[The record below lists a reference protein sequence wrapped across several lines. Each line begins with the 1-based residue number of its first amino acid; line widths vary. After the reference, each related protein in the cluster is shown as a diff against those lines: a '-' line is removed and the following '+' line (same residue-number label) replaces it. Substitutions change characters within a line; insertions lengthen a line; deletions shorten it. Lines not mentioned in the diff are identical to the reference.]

1 MKNLVPNRPPK
12 KWLIV
17 RALLLKIHEQVL
29 NGTKPENSA
38 PKTATAT
45 VRQWPLLWPVH
56 ARGSSSPAIEPTK
69 VAQQR
74 CPQSRWPP
82 PQRIHTTSDRFELPK
97 KKEFEGDFLFWL
109 DKEKINDSQ
118 MLKAFK
124 NGLWSFH
131 DVKALN
137 ALILR
142 CPQVFHFGWFGKQS
156 LVPPVHLPTKVKSV
170 NLPLNQDLGNY
181 NLPHAIVSKWI

>member
-109 DKEKINDSQ
+109 DKEKINTQSFQ
-118 MLKAFK
+118 EWALKF
-124 NGLWSFH
+124 S
-131 DVKALN
+131 
-137 ALILR
+137 R
-142 CPQVFHFGWFGKQS
+142 CESTQCTHPT
-156 LVPPVHLPTKVKSV
+156 LPTSI
-170 NLPLNQDLGNY
+170 PLRLVRETIPGPTGPSSD
-181 NLPHAIVSKWI
+181 

>member
-56 ARGSSSPAIEPTK
+56 ARGSSSHAIEPTK

-97 KKEFEGDFLFWL
+97 KKRVW
-109 DKEKINDSQ
+109 
-118 MLKAFK
+118 
-124 NGLWSFH
+124 
-131 DVKALN
+131 
-137 ALILR
+137 
-142 CPQVFHFGWFGKQS
+142 GWFFVLIGQGKNQWLANTQS
-156 LVPPVHLPTKVKSV
+156 FQEWALKFSRCESTQCTHPTLPTSI
-170 NLPLNQDLGNY
+170 PLRLVRETIPGPTGPSSD
-181 NLPHAIVSKWI
+181 

>member
-97 KKEFEGDFLFWL
+97 KKSLRVIFCFDWTRKKSMTRKYSKLSRMGFEVFTMWKHSMHSSYVAHKYSTSVGSG
-109 DKEKINDSQ
+109 N
-118 MLKAFK
+118 
-124 NGLWSFH
+124 NPWSHRSIFR
-131 DVKALN
+131 LRWN
-137 ALILR
+137 RSTCPLIRIWGITTSHMQL
-142 CPQVFHFGWFGKQS
+142 
-156 LVPPVHLPTKVKSV
+156 
-170 NLPLNQDLGNY
+170 
-181 NLPHAIVSKWI
+181 